1 MRHTLARIQRRQAI
15 ARALDDLA
23 TLAGLAAFAVAVL
36 GLAVGFGA

>member
-1 MRHTLARIQRRQAI
+1 MRHTLSRIRQRQAI

-36 GLAVGFGA
+36 GLAIGFGA